1 MKHFCLEV
9 CFCRREHSKEPGT
22 SSSLYANCFF
32 EWNAMW
38 QISGQ
43 VSPQRAP
50 ISCLSVFFCKW
61 GNIGMKKEKVF
72 KALIIEN
79 ITADFFVDCFNTEAV
94 FNIRIPQQQSLI
106 KMQSL
111 ALLQNL
117 KINTTTYFLLH
128 LLQMMRLTFRIM
140 SRGKPRR
147 TWDTILRSNT
157 TNHFFF
163 SNCNHV
169 RPQVTKG
176 PDHNKTRAQGS
187 CISLGPGSTEWTCPI
202 LNMGE
207 CLLITRE
214 NGRSQAWQGKLQIN
228 IWDLQHVK
236 WAQTGATGGEVSWCS
251 M

>member
-1 MKHFCLEV
+1 
-9 CFCRREHSKEPGT
+9 
-22 SSSLYANCFF
+22 
-32 EWNAMW
+32 
-38 QISGQ
+38 
-43 VSPQRAP
+43 
-50 ISCLSVFFCKW
+50 
-61 GNIGMKKEKVF
+61 
-72 KALIIEN
+72 
-79 ITADFFVDCFNTEAV
+79 
-94 FNIRIPQQQSLI
+94 
-106 KMQSL
+106 MQSL

-117 KINTTTYFLLH
+117 KINTTTYFLLY

-140 SRGKPRR
+140 SRGKTRR

-157 TNHFFF
+157 TNHFLF

-187 CISLGPGSTEWTCPI
+187 RISLGPGSTEWTCPI

-228 IWDLQHVK
+228 IWDLQHVN
-236 WAQTGATGGEVSWCS
+236 WAQTGATGGEVSRWS
-251 M
+251 MSIQKRQD